1 MISSGAGKNV
11 TSQTPCSTLPMD
23 EWTRYLSYRDTIKL
37 SKYKTHSK
45 VVKSHQCSPDK
56 FHALSSVKLNSELQ
70 WRPGSFYS
78 QKQILRSTRHKHLQ
92 KQTMKISLFNYT
104 MLGYILPIAIS
115 LPLRKEIL
123 GQSHIFE
130 SIVQTDNLFSV
141 AFQTNLLF
149 FNKDLCRY
157 LQACL
162 L

>member
-1 MISSGAGKNV
+1 
-11 TSQTPCSTLPMD
+11 
-23 EWTRYLSYRDTIKL
+23 
-37 SKYKTHSK
+37 
-45 VVKSHQCSPDK
+45 
-56 FHALSSVKLNSELQ
+56 
-70 WRPGSFYS
+70 
-78 QKQILRSTRHKHLQ
+78 
-92 KQTMKISLFNYT
+92 MKISLFNYT

-149 FNKDLCRY
+149 FNKDLYRY

>member
-1 MISSGAGKNV
+1 
-11 TSQTPCSTLPMD
+11 
-23 EWTRYLSYRDTIKL
+23 
-37 SKYKTHSK
+37 
-45 VVKSHQCSPDK
+45 
-56 FHALSSVKLNSELQ
+56 
-70 WRPGSFYS
+70 
-78 QKQILRSTRHKHLQ
+78 
-92 KQTMKISLFNYT
+92 MKISLFNYT

-149 FNKDLCRY
+149 FNKHLYRY

>member
-1 MISSGAGKNV
+1 MSGLGISVIETQLNSLNIKWIQKLLNPTNVLRTNFMLYHQLNLILNYNEGLALFIGKN
-11 TSQTPCSTLPMD
+11 
-23 EWTRYLSYRDTIKL
+23 
-37 SKYKTHSK
+37 
-45 VVKSHQCSPDK
+45 
-56 FHALSSVKLNSELQ
+56 
-70 WRPGSFYS
+70 
-78 QKQILRSTRHKHLQ
+78 ILRSTRHKHLQ

-104 MLGYILPIAIS
+104 MLGYILPIAIP

-130 SIVQTDNLFSV
+130 STVQTDNLFSV

>member
-1 MISSGAGKNV
+1 MSGQGISVIETQLNSLNIKRIQKLLNPTNVLRTNFMLYHQLNLILNYNEGLALFIGKN
-11 TSQTPCSTLPMD
+11 
-23 EWTRYLSYRDTIKL
+23 
-37 SKYKTHSK
+37 
-45 VVKSHQCSPDK
+45 
-56 FHALSSVKLNSELQ
+56 
-70 WRPGSFYS
+70 
-78 QKQILRSTRHKHLQ
+78 ILRSTRHKHLQ

-130 SIVQTDNLFSV
+130 STVQTDNLFSV